1 VSVAQAEPRGARA
14 TGWWGMALFILAEL
28 TLFGTALAS
37 YLFLR
42 FRAPTWPPPGLEL
55 PDLMLGG
62 VATVLLVGSSIP
74 MLIAERAIERGSV
87 VRMRIGMVISI
98 VLALGFLSIQG
109 YEYASASFSWRTDA
123 YGSLFFTI
131 LSLHALHVIGAIL
144 IVTWLEVRSFA
155 GHFNRDHHAAVQTG
169 ALYWHFVDVVW
180 LAIFAVLYLTPRF

>member
-1 VSVAQAEPRGARA
+1 MSVARAEPRGARA
-14 TGWWGMALFILAEL
+14 PGWWGMALFILAEL

-42 FRAPTWPPPGLEL
+42 FEAPTWPPPGVEQ
-55 PDLMLGG
+55 PDIALGAI
-62 VATVLLVGSSIP
+62 ATVLLVGSSIP
-74 MLIAERAIERGSV
+74 MVLGERGIERGSV
-87 VRMRIGMVISI
+87 VRMRICIAISI
-98 VLALGFLSIQG
+98 VLALGFLAIQG
-109 YEYASASFSWRTDA
+109 YEYSQASFSWRTDA

-155 GHFNRDHHAAVQTG
+155 GHFDRAHHAAVQTG

-180 LAIFAVLYLTPRF
+180 LGIFLVLYVSPRF